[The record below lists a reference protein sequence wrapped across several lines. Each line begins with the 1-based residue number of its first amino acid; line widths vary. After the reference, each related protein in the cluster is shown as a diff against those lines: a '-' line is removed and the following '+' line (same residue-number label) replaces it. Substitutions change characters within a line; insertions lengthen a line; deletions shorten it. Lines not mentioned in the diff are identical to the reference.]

1 MIDTEPLT
9 ISQACK
15 RLGWSGD
22 RPSRKLLDHVRE
34 REKALGIK
42 ILTSRTGKKNKRVRW
57 YVTMRMLRKHFPE
70 WFALSAGE
78 LKKAF
83 DALEATVKK
92 QMIARLETMHDEREA
107 VLEIKFQLTQ
117 DAHNKTRD
125 IADLAMK
132 KVDRLAAKLGHSWPY

>member
-70 WFALSAGE
+70 WFALSPVE

-92 QMIARLETMHDEREA
+92 QMIARLETLHDARA
-107 VLEIKFQLTQ
+107 TDLEIKFQNAKDSLNN
-117 DAHNKTRD
+117 ANN
-125 IADLAMK
+125 LAELALK